1 MTTKMNVIKVP
12 NTEKRQEEYE
22 KRDNSFQN
30 MPRLYLEL
38 LENKDKIKHNLV
50 NQEYDPSDA
59 KSVVGSF
66 FEPIK
71 NVERPTM
78 KEDWTVEN
86 RPEDKIEESKTEN
99 HLEDSRIEQ
108 EEDEDDES
116 SFSEISL
123 EDRNAEEDKMSTIYS
138 SSTSSVQM
146 GKREDIQIEN
156 KEQTKQKLKEL
167 LSSTETF
174 YTKEE
179 EGKRGNEQERE
190 VPKLSELEKRGEVKT
205 TKHVPTLT
213 DNLHPEEEDEL
224 KRELLFKFELLKKSY
239 KDVSIPEF
247 TMYSEYKN
255 MSQTY
260 ENLLRQVTMDSNVQ
274 SYKSFLI
281 GGFLLFEFVLGV
293 WLKFDMSGFTQQ
305 QILNMNQYERL
316 LIELGEKSY
325 VPGGSQWP
333 VEMRLLCMILFNAV
347 VFVISKVILKRTG
360 QDMVNMMNTP
370 FVSPKAP
377 SAEKKKMKGPS
388 IQFDDLNF

>member
-1 MTTKMNVIKVP
+1 MLSIST
-12 NTEKRQEEYE
+12 
-22 KRDNSFQN
+22 S
-30 MPRLYLEL
+30 
-38 LENKDKIKHNLV
+38 
-50 NQEYDPSDA
+50 S
-59 KSVVGSF
+59 
-66 FEPIK
+66 
-71 NVERPTM
+71 
-78 KEDWTVEN
+78 
-86 RPEDKIEESKTEN
+86 
-99 HLEDSRIEQ
+99 IEQ
-108 EEDEDDES
+108 EEKKKEEGDE
-116 SFSEISL
+116 
-123 EDRNAEEDKMSTIYS
+123 EENMSGIYS
-138 SSTSSVQM
+138 SSLSSV
-146 GKREDIQIEN
+146 KESIDELQIDN
-156 KEQTKQKLKEL
+156 KEQTKKKLKEL

-179 EGKRGNEQERE
+179 EKQDRGESEIRDI
-190 VPKLSELEKRGEVKT
+190 PKLSELEKRGEVRT
-205 TKHVPTLT
+205 TKHVPTIHEK
-213 DNLHPEEEDEL
+213 LHPEEEDEL

-281 GGFLLFEFVLGV
+281 GGFLLFEFILGV

-347 VFVISKVILKRTG
+347 VFIISKVVLKRTG

-370 FVSPKAP
+370 FVSQK
-377 SAEKKKMKGPS
+377 SQRMEKKKMKGPS
-388 IQFDDLNF
+388 IQLDDFNI

>member
-1 MTTKMNVIKVP
+1 MTSKMNVIKVA
-12 NTEKRQEEYE
+12 NLNKKENEHINM
-22 KRDNSFQN
+22 DNSFQK

-38 LENKDKIKHNLV
+38 LENKDKIKQNLV

-59 KSVVGSF
+59 KSIAGSF
-66 FEPIK
+66 FEPQEKKIIEEEGK
-71 NVERPTM
+71 NEEEEEKDEEEEEKNEEEKNEEEEEEMTDITSEIEEEDDKSSM
-78 KEDWTVEN
+78 TYSIISSKEDYNVN
-86 RPEDKIEESKTEN
+86 
-99 HLEDSRIEQ
+99 
-108 EEDEDDES
+108 
-116 SFSEISL
+116 
-123 EDRNAEEDKMSTIYS
+123 
-138 SSTSSVQM
+138 
-146 GKREDIQIEN
+146 IEN
-156 KEQTKQKLKEL
+156 KEETKKKLKEL
-167 LSSTETF
+167 LSSSETF
-174 YTKEE
+174 FK
-179 EGKRGNEQERE
+179 KEQEKVE
-190 VPKLSELEKRGEVKT
+190 SDIPKLSELEKRGEVKT
-205 TKHVPTLT
+205 NKHIPTFQE
-213 DNLHPEEEDEL
+213 NYHPEEEDEL

-347 VFVISKVILKRTG
+347 VFVISKVVLKRTG

-370 FVSPKAP
+370 FMSEKRQTG
-377 SAEKKKMKGPS
+377 EKKKMKGPS
-388 IQFDDLNF
+388 IQFDDLNI

>member
-1 MTTKMNVIKVP
+1 MNVIKVP